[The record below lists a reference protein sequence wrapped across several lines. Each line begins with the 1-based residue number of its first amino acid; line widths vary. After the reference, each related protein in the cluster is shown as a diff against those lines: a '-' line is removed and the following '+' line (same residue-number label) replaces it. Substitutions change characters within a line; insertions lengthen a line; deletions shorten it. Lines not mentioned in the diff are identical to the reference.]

1 MAHSLQT
8 HHAAATDG
16 PGQQMGPDHTRTPFC
31 AAAAFCPQS
40 VYGIARTLFLVCLL
54 GLGSYLIH
62 SDTYR

>member
-1 MAHSLQT
+1 MKLSLQVKLSAVSCPAL
-8 HHAAATDG
+8 HLLLL
-16 PGQQMGPDHTRTPFC
+16 
-31 AAAAFCPQS
+31 PQS